1 MSALLAAVRD
11 AEAAVS
17 RRRCEPASID
27 PGRRKVAARGRRF
40 ARQSVGRGTGE
51 PARSKGASMSAQTRK
66 GMPAAGWILIGMV
79 VGILVGYMIFTN
91 FPDKKSASQIAGYIS
106 IISDVFL
113 RLIKMLIGP
122 LVFSTLVVGIAHMGD
137 AASVG
142 RVFGKAIGWFI
153 TASLASL
160 VLGLIMAN
168 LLQPGHN
175 LGLPLPDIG
184 ASANLATSKF
194 TLKDFVSHLVPKSFA
209 EAMAN
214 NEILQIVVFSM
225 FFGVALAALGERGK
239 TLVAAIDELSHA
251 MLKITGYVMKL
262 APLAVMAAMA
272 ATVAVNG
279 LEILLKFAVFMGDF
293 YIGLILLWA
302 LLVFAGFVFLGPR
315 VFKLLVQIKEA
326 FLLSF
331 ATASSEAAYPKI
343 LDALDRFGVKRKI
356 SSFVM
361 PMGYSFNLDGSMMYC
376 TFAVLFIA
384 QAYNIQLSIGTQ
396 VTMLLILML
405 TSKGMAGVPR
415 ASLVVIAA
423 TLNQFNIPEAG
434 LLLILGVDTFL
445 DMGRSATNAVG
456 NSIATAVVAKWEHEL
471 LSEDA
476 AAANALVLDVQP
488 ARA

>member
-1 MSALLAAVRD
+1 MKKKLPMAA
-11 AEAAVS
+11 
-17 RRRCEPASID
+17 
-27 PGRRKVAARGRRF
+27 
-40 ARQSVGRGTGE
+40 
-51 PARSKGASMSAQTRK
+51 
-66 GMPAAGWILIGMV
+66 WILIAMV
-79 VGILVGYMIFTN
+79 LGIILGYMIFAS
-91 FPDKKSASQIAGYIS
+91 FPDKGTAKEIAGYVS
-106 IISDVFL
+106 IVSDVFL

-137 AASVG
+137 AKSVG
-142 RVFGKAIGWFI
+142 RVFGKAIGWFL
-153 TASLASL
+153 TASLISL
-160 VLGLIMAN
+160 VIGLVMAN
-168 LLQPGHN
+168 LLEPGAN

-194 TLKDFVSHLVPKSFA
+194 TFKDFVSHTVPKSFI

-225 FFGVALAALGERGK
+225 FFGVALASLGDKAK
-239 TLVAAIDELSHA
+239 TLVAATEELSHA

-262 APLAVMAAMA
+262 APLAVLAAMA

-279 LEILLKFAVFMGDF
+279 LGILIKFAVFMRDF
-293 YIGLILLWA
+293 YLGLFVLWGVLIL
-302 LLVFAGFVFLGPR
+302 AGFTFLGPR
-315 VFKLLVQIKEA
+315 VFKLLVLIKEA

-343 LDALDRFGVKRKI
+343 LQALDRFGVKRKI

-384 QAYNIQLSIGTQ
+384 QAYNIHMPISTQ
-396 VTMLLILML
+396 ITMLLILML

-423 TLNQFNIPEAG
+423 TLNHFDIPEAG

-456 NSIATAVVAKWEHEL
+456 NSIATAVVAKWEGEL
-471 LSEDA
+471 LPESEAELNAARLDEEA
-476 AAANALVLDVQP
+476 AATLAHP
-488 ARA
+488 AHG